1 MAADSL
7 LIAEAEAQSPHSD
20 IAGSIPRYNGTGDSR
35 RILPV
40 PPDPPES
47 FGVAQAAPNFFV
59 SDPSHVRSRLAVMLA
74 AMRAAK
80 RWPWEQVMVELY
92 RETVWPY
99 LYTRLADQDEADRWR
114 GDIEAEIAR
123 LDDAA

>member
-1 MAADSL
+1 
-7 LIAEAEAQSPHSD
+7 
-20 IAGSIPRYNGTGDSR
+20 
-35 RILPV
+35 V

-47 FGVAQAAPNFFV
+47 FGAAQAAPNFFV
-59 SDPSHVRSRLAVMLA
+59 LDPSHVRSRLNDMLA

-92 RETVWPY
+92 RKTVWPY

-114 GDIEAEIAR
+114 GEIVAAR
-123 LDDAA
+123 AILRGQTAVRLARPQTRVASQFELQPRRCRNRASTAGGRP